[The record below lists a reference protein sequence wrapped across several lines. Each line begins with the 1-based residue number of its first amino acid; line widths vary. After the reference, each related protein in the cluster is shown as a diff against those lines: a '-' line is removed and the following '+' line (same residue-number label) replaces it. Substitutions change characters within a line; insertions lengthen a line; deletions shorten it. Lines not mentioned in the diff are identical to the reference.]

1 VTATIASNY
10 RIKLAI

>member
-10 RIKLAI
+10 RIKLAT